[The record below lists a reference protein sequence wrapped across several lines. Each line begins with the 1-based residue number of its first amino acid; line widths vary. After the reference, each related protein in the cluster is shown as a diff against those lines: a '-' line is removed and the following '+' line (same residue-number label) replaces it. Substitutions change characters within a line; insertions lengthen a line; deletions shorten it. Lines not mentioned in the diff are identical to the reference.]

1 MFVDDGNCYEVIDGH
16 HSHHITSNV
25 VITSKHQ
32 DLDPALNS
40 KSITKIDN
48 FN

>member
-1 MFVDDGNCYEVIDGH
+1 MFVDDGNCYEVMDEH
-16 HSHHITSNV
+16 HSYHITSNV

-32 DLDPALNS
+32 DLDRALNS
-40 KSITKIDN
+40 QSITKLDN